1 MAATARLSSINAMD
15 AAFPACDPTV
25 LGVPSFF
32 NQPSNPGGPPMPFA
46 NFKVPQGTLNAA
58 QKEEIIHKTTD
69 LFAHYFGEGV
79 RPYTMVL
86 VDEVVDGG
94 WGRADETFT
103 IAKMR
108 QAQKPDG

>member
-1 MAATARLSSINAMD
+1 
-15 AAFPACDPTV
+15 
-25 LGVPSFF
+25 
-32 NQPSNPGGPPMPFA
+32 MPFA
-46 NFKVPQGTLNAA
+46 NIKVPEGALNAE

-69 LFAHYFGEGV
+69 MFAGYFGEGV

-94 WGRADETFT
+94 WGRADETLT

-108 QAQKPDG
+108 QKQSRS